1 LKLLR
6 YIIFLKAIVLLTSV
20 SNHALAFASFS
31 PFQVVPKS
39 DVIKTNTLKKNAGIE
54 QDTLKRRTTVINQ
67 DSLKRSI
74 PADQDTLKRGG
85 IPGDPKGDLKS
96 NPNDTTAS
104 EKIQYTARDSVS
116 FSKDSSI
123 VYLYGKARVIYQGL
137 ELDADY
143 ITFNNKTSLIYAS
156 GTTDAKGKYIGR
168 PIFKM
173 EGQST
178 SMADSLRFNTVTK
191 AGNIW
196 GVYTEQE
203 GGFFT
208 GGKAKKQPDDEIHSK
223 GQTYSTCNLPHP
235 HFGIHFTKAIVT
247 ENQIIAGPL
256 YLKIED
262 IPLPLGL
269 PFAFFPKP
277 NKKSSGI
284 ILPTPGED
292 FSRGF
297 FLQDGGYYLGLSDYW
312 DAKITGS
319 IYSYGS
325 YSGRVASNYTKR
337 YKFNGN
343 VNLDYA
349 FNKFGTQGTSDY
361 RTSKDFRINWSH
373 SQNPNAKPGTTF
385 SASVDAGTS
394 SYDRE
399 TAAGGTY
406 DPNQIAR
413 NTLGSSIA
421 YSRVF
426 GKGINMTAALRH
438 SQETQTKSVSLTLPD
453 ITLSVPTFNP
463 FASKDRVG
471 EQRWYEKISVGY
483 SMQATN
489 SITSPDSLLFK
500 KETLSKFRSGVQH
513 NIPINMSF
521 NILKYFNFNT
531 GVNYLER
538 WHYQTIR
545 KTYAKVPN
553 APDAVFIDTIPG
565 FNRSGQ
571 YTVSGGLS
579 TKIYSTAQ
587 FKNLGKFKALRHVMT
602 PSVNFGYTP
611 DFSDV
616 SKGNFKNAFYQ
627 NGDMV
632 YTTNFKGE
640 TVPLKYSIHEGSA
653 YGGPGEGRN
662 ASIGFSI
669 DNTVEAK
676 FLNPKDTT
684 GTGEKKIPI
693 IQGLGISGNYN
704 LLAENFKLSTLSLSG
719 RSQFTDKLGINYYG
733 TLNPYLYADSV
744 NAMTG
749 QRQRYLIDEYT
760 WTKGRLPRLTNF
772 GFSFNYSLNP
782 EALKRKNDEQD
793 KIKDQQNTGAI
804 TAEQAEALAKV
815 SRDPNAFVDFNIP
828 WNFAFSYT
836 FNYNTD
842 AVGQNGTVTNTL
854 NFNGDANIT
863 PKWKVTFSSGWDFQ
877 RKTISQTNFS
887 IYRDLHCWDMSF
899 TWVPFGFY
907 QSYSVDIKVKASVLQ
922 DLKLSKRKGYYTRF

>member
-6 YIIFLKAIVLLTSV
+6 YIIFFKTIVLLTSV
-20 SNHALAFASFS
+20 SNHALAFTNFS
-31 PFQVVPKS
+31 TFQVVQQQDTTKKDS
-39 DVIKTNTLKKNAGIE
+39 LNKDVKKIGFEKLDTTKNAGI
-54 QDTLKRRTTVINQ
+54 K
-67 DSLKRSI
+67 K
-74 PADQDTLKRGG
+74 
-85 IPGDPKGDLKS
+85 

-104 EKIQYTARDSVS
+104 EKIQYAARDSTS

-143 ITFNNKTSLIYAS
+143 ITYNNKNSIIYAR
-156 GTTDAKGKYIGR
+156 GTIDAKGKYIGR

-173 EGQST
+173 EGQGT

-196 GVYTEQE
+196 GVFTEQE

-292 FSRGF
+292 YSRGF

-312 DAKITGS
+312 DAKLTGS

-325 YSGRVASNYTKR
+325 YSGRAASNYTKR

-349 FNKFGTQGTSDY
+349 FNKYGTEGTSDF

-385 SASVDAGTS
+385 SASVNAGTS

-406 DPNQIAR
+406 DPYATANNSLQ
-413 NTLGSSIA
+413 SSIA
-421 YSRVF
+421 YSKVF
-426 GKGINMTAALRH
+426 GKGVNFTSAFRH
-438 SQETQTKSVSLTLPD
+438 SQETQNKSVSLTLPD
-453 ITLSVPTFNP
+453 VTLSVPTFNP
-463 FASKDRVG
+463 FSSKNQVG
-471 EQRWYEKISVGY
+471 EQKWYQKISVGY

-489 SITSPDSLLFK
+489 QITSPDSLLFQRESLK
-500 KETLSKFRSGVQH
+500 KFRSGFQH
-513 NIPINMSF
+513 SIPINMSF

-531 GVNYLER
+531 GVSYLER
-538 WHYQTIR
+538 WHFQTIR

-553 APDAVFIDTIPG
+553 AADAIFTDTVPG

-579 TKIYSTAQ
+579 TKVYSTAQ
-587 FKNLGKFKALRHVMT
+587 FKNLGNFKALRHVMT

-616 SKGNFKNAFYQ
+616 SKGNYKYAYYQ
-627 NGDMV
+627 NGAPV

-640 TVPLKYSIHEGSA
+640 QEQLKYSIHEGSA
-653 YGGPGEGRN
+653 YGGPGAGRN

-676 FLNPKDTT
+676 VLSPKDTT
-684 GTGEKKIPI
+684 GTGEKKIAI

-704 LLAENFKLSTLSLSG
+704 LLAENFKLSTLSFSG

-744 NAMTG
+744 NASTG
-749 QRQRYLIDEYT
+749 VRQRYLVDKYT
-760 WTKGRLPRLTNF
+760 WTRGQLPRLTNF

-782 EALKRKNDEQD
+782 EALKRKNDTEDKLKEQ
-793 KIKDQQNTGAI
+793 KNAGAI
-804 TAEQAEALAKV
+804 TPEQAEALAKV
-815 SRDPNAFVDFNIP
+815 SRDPNAFVDFKIP

-836 FNYNTD
+836 FNYSTSE
-842 AVGQNGTVTNTL
+842 VGTNNLVTNTL

-922 DLKLSKRKGYYTRF
+922 DLKLSKRKGYYTKF

>member
-1 LKLLR
+1 MKLLR
-6 YIIFLKAIVLLTSV
+6 YIIFIKAIVLLTSV
-20 SNHALAFASFS
+20 NNHALAFTSFS
-31 PFQVVPKS
+31 TFQVIQQT
-39 DVIKTNTLKKNAGIE
+39 DTTKK
-54 QDTLKRRTTVINQ
+54 
-67 DSLKRSI
+67 DSLSKKG
-74 PADQDTLKRGG
+74 TM
-85 IPGDPKGDLKS
+85 PGKPQ
-96 NPNDTTAS
+96 DTTAS
-104 EKIQYTARDSVS
+104 EKIQYTAKDSVS

-137 ELDADY
+137 ELDAEY
-143 ITFNNKTSLIYAS
+143 ITYNNKTNVIYAR
-156 GTTDAKGKYIGR
+156 GVMDAKGKYVGR

-178 SMADSLRFNTVTK
+178 SKADSLKFNTISK

-292 FSRGF
+292 YSRGF

-325 YSGRVASNYTKR
+325 YSARVASNYTKR

-349 FNKFGTQGTSDY
+349 NSKFGTEGTSDFSK
-361 RTSKDFRINWSH
+361 RKDFRINWSH
-373 SQNPNAKPGTTF
+373 SQNPNSKPGTTF
-385 SASVDAGTS
+385 SAQVDAGTS
-394 SYDRE
+394 TYNQS

-406 DPNQIAR
+406 DPNQLAN
-413 NTLGSSIA
+413 NTMRSSIA
-421 YSRVF
+421 YGRVF
-426 GKGINMTAALRH
+426 GNGINFTSALSH
-438 SQETQTKSVSLTLPD
+438 SQETQAKTVSLTLPD

-463 FASKDRVG
+463 FSSKNQVG
-471 EQRWYEKISVGY
+471 EQKWYQKISVGY

-489 SITSPDSLLFK
+489 TINSPDSLLFK
-500 KETLSKFRSGVQH
+500 RETLSKFRSGVQH
-513 NIPINMSF
+513 NIPINMAF
-521 NILKYFNFNT
+521 NILKFFNFNT
-531 GVNYLER
+531 GVSYLER
-538 WHYQTIR
+538 WHFQTIR

-553 APDAVFIDTIPG
+553 GSDAIFLDTIPG

-571 YTVSGGLS
+571 YSASAGLS
-579 TKIYSTAQ
+579 TKVYSTAQ
-587 FKNLGKFKALRHVMT
+587 FKKFGNFKALRHVMT
-602 PSVNFGYTP
+602 PSVNFSYTP

-616 SKGNFKNAFYQ
+616 RKGNYKNALYQ
-627 NGDMV
+627 NGDTV
-632 YTTNFKGE
+632 FTTNYEGAR
-640 TVPLKYSIHEGSA
+640 VPLKYSIHEGSA
-653 YGGPGEGRN
+653 YGGPGDGRS
-662 ASIGFSI
+662 AVIGFSI

-676 FLNPKDTT
+676 FLSPKDTT

-693 IQGLGISGNYN
+693 IQGLGISGSYN
-704 LLAENFKLSTLSLSG
+704 LLAKEFKLSTLGFSG

-733 TLNPYLYADSV
+733 TLNPYSYKDSTNSV
-744 NAMTG
+744 TG
-749 QRQRYLIDEYT
+749 VRQRVLIDEYT
-760 WTKGRLPRLTNF
+760 WKKGKLPRLTNF
-772 GFSFNYSLNP
+772 GFSFSYSLNP
-782 EALKRKNDEQD
+782 EALKKKNDTEDKLKEQ
-793 KIKDQQNTGAI
+793 KNTGAI
-804 TAEQAEALAKV
+804 TPEQAEALARV

-836 FNYNTD
+836 FNYTTN
-842 AVGQNGTVTNTL
+842 AVGEQGQVTNTL

-863 PKWKVTFSSGWDFQ
+863 PKWKVTFSSGWDF
-877 RKTISQTNFS
+877 RNKTISQTNFS
-887 IYRDLHCWDMSF
+887 IYRDLHCWDMAF

-907 QSYSVDIKVKASVLQ
+907 QSYSVDIKVKASILQ